1 MGLRLNSI
9 VKPTLILDEAICK
22 QNIEFMADRAR
33 ELGVAFRPHFKTH
46 QSLEVGRWFREIGV
60 SKITVSSLEMANYFS
75 SEWND
80 ITVAFPVNL
89 REIKTIESLSEK
101 VNLNLLVESKE
112 VIQIL
117 DSKLKTHVEVF
128 IKINIGNDRAGL
140 DPKDLDGINT
150 ILKCIETSDK
160 ISFKGF
166 LGHAGQT
173 YRCRGVN
180 EIQDSHNKA
189 RQSLV
194 ALKNQFIDA
203 YPNLVLSY
211 GDTPSCSKARDF
223 SGIDEIRPGN
233 FVFYDTMQVQI
244 GSCSMDQIAV
254 ALACPIVAIHEE
266 KEEMIIYGGGIHL
279 SQDRLHI
286 ENINNFGSLALM
298 TSEGWKIIDKA
309 YVKSLS
315 QEHGAIHMSKD
326 QIKDFSVGG
335 LIMVLPVHSCMTADL
350 MKHYVCTSG
359 NGISMMHY
367 QRT

>member
-1 MGLRLNSI
+1 MDLQSI
-9 VKPTLILDEAICK
+9 VKPTLILDEEKCRK
-22 QNIEFMADRAR
+22 NISSMVSRAR
-33 ELGVAFRPHFKTH
+33 ELGVDFRPHFKTH
-46 QSLEVGRWFREIGV
+46 QSLEIGRWFRELGV
-60 SKITVSSLEMANYFS
+60 SKITVSSLDMANYFS
-75 SEWND
+75 KEWDD
-80 ITVAFPVNL
+80 ITIAFPVNI
-89 REIKTIESLSEK
+89 REIDTINHLANKIKLNLLIESEK
-101 VNLNLLVESKE
+101 VV
-112 VIQIL
+112 QIL
-117 DSKLKTHVEVF
+117 DQTLENHVQVF
-128 IKINIGNDRAGL
+128 IKVNIGNNRAGL
-140 DPKDLDGINT
+140 NPNDHDRIKSVLN
-150 ILKCIETSDK
+150 CIASSEK
-160 ISFKGF
+160 IDFKGF

-173 YRCRGVN
+173 YKCRN
-180 EIQDSHNKA
+180 ENDIQQTHDLAKSIF
-189 RQSLV
+189 V
-194 ALKNQFIDA
+194 TLKDRYRNE
-203 YPNLVLSY
+203 YPNLILSY
-211 GDTPSCSKARDF
+211 GDTPSCSKAINF
-223 SGIDEIRPGN
+223 EGIDEIRPGN

-279 SQDRLHI
+279 SKDRLHI

-315 QEHGAIHMSKD
+315 QEHGVIHMSKD

-359 NGISMMHY
+359 TGISMMHY